1 MIDYRTY
8 KERGSG
14 WFAEVRTY
22 LSGETE
28 VSICD
33 SHMQKLGSRCYLD
46 FASACNFV
54 TCDMPGDW
62 EVANYE

>member
-1 MIDYRTY
+1 MTDYRIY

-14 WFAEVRTY
+14 WIAEVRTY
-22 LSGETE
+22 FSGETE

-33 SHMQKLGSRCYLD
+33 SYLQKFGSRCYLD
-46 FASACNFV
+46 FASACIFV

-62 EVANYE
+62 EVATCE

>member
-14 WFAEVRTY
+14 WLAEVRTY

-33 SHMQKLGSRCYLD
+33 SHMQTFGSRCYLD

-62 EVANYE
+62 EVVNYE